1 MATWSYSPF
10 HTGVKYRL
18 SPPSSCSFQYTSPFQ
33 LSSNWEQRFW
43 CIWKDNQNWILKVE
57 LCWKVFPFGNKNS
70 RQECRRDAEATY
82 LLMYSPVRT
91 FPQALH
97 LKHPR
102 CHCLSRASNACPFF
116 MSLPQPAQSANKQ
129 TIAFVVSYLVH
140 WSSLT
145 MQQLLQLVTKEEN

>member
-18 SPPSSCSFQYTSPFQ
+18 SPSSSCSFQYTSPFH
-33 LSSNWEQRFW
+33 LRSNWEQRFW

-57 LCWKVFPFGNKNS
+57 LRWKVFPFGNKNS

-145 MQQLLQLVTKEEN
+145 MQQLLQLVSKEEN